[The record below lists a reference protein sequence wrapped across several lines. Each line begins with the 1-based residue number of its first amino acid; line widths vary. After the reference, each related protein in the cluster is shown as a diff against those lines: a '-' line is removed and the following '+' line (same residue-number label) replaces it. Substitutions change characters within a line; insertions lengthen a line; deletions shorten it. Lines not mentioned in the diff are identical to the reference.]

1 MSILIS
7 IKPKWC
13 ELITSE
19 KKAIRKWQ
27 KSIETYEDRD
37 RFKPYEKHH
46 STAMDA
52 SKLAESLGV
61 KNLILYHTEDKT
73 LSTRK
78 ERYTKEAKEYFSGNV
93 YVPDDGDSFI
103 L

>member
-1 MSILIS
+1 M
-7 IKPKWC
+7 K
-13 ELITSE
+13 TE
-19 KKAIRKWQ
+19 K
-27 KSIETYEDRD
+27 SFCTYEDRE

-78 ERYTKEAKEYFSGNV
+78 DRYTKEAKEFFSGNV
-93 YVPDDGDSFI
+93 FVPDDGESFI

>member
-1 MSILIS
+1 
-7 IKPKWC
+7 
-13 ELITSE
+13 
-19 KKAIRKWQ
+19 
-27 KSIETYEDRD
+27 
-37 RFKPYEKHH
+37 
-46 STAMDA
+46 MDA